1 MIYDTLEKLTIY
13 KGIHPNLD
21 TAIDFLTT
29 HDLDKLP
36 NGRQEVDG
44 DDVFVKVMDAE
55 YQTADSAP
63 FEAHRL
69 YADIQI
75 SLTGDEAIG
84 WLSVGALPEWAQ
96 EEETHLF
103 YEHPEADAWLPMKK
117 GTFIILFPQDAHA
130 PCVGVGTGHKAVA
143 KVRVK

>member
-1 MIYDTLEKLTIY
+1 MIYDTLEKLTMY

-36 NGRQEVDG
+36 NGRQDVDG

-75 SLTGDEAIG
+75 SLTGE
-84 WLSVGALPEWAQ
+84 
-96 EEETHLF
+96 
-103 YEHPEADAWLPMKK
+103 
-117 GTFIILFPQDAHA
+117 
-130 PCVGVGTGHKAVA
+130 
-143 KVRVK
+143 R